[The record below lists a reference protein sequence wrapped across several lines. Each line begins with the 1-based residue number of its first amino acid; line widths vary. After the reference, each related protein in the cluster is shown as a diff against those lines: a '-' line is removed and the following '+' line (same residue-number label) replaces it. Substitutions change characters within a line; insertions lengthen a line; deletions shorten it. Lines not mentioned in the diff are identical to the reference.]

1 MYPEKM
7 IYDNQNLNNFI
18 NFNNYSI
25 TKKSHLQNLYVVTF
39 NPFKYNSMS
48 KLKIQSIIIN
58 NSIYKINKLMK

>member
-25 TKKSHLQNLYVVTF
+25 TKNH
-39 NPFKYNSMS
+39 
-48 KLKIQSIIIN
+48 
-58 NSIYKINKLMK
+58 IYKTCMLLLLIHSNIIVCLN

>member
-48 KLKIQSIIIN
+48 KLKI
-58 NSIYKINKLMK
+58 